1 MPTTAV
7 IPTQKYVQSK
17 PKVDSSQD
25 QSDPEFILYHPLFQ
39 LPKRKNFYFDPQVST
54 QVKCPKLM
62 SIVNLE
68 DLNHHINYHGSLSLM
83 TKKSKTSNL
92 VI

>member
-1 MPTTAV
+1 MQR
-7 IPTQKYVQSK
+7 TQRKKCSFQKERKRTQRRQRSFSK
-17 PKVDSSQD
+17 
-25 QSDPEFILYHPLFQ
+25 
-39 LPKRKNFYFDPQVST
+39 KRKKIYFDPQVSN

-83 TKKSKTSNL
+83 TKESKTSNL
-92 VI
+92 VKSRMEN